1 MNEHLKTRRRHSAE
15 FKSQVVE
22 ACSAPGASTAG
33 VALAFGVNANLVRQ
47 WRKGRGFRPTGEELT
62 RPALIGPM
70 VTAPPAPSF
79 VPVALPGAQPQ
90 AAPPADIRL
99 EVRRGALAVNVMW
112 PASAA
117 ADCAAWLRELLR

>member
-1 MNEHLKTRRRHSAE
+1 MNEHRKTRRRHSAE
-15 FKSQVVE
+15 FKSQVVQ

-47 WRKGRGFRPTGEELT
+47 WRKGRGFRPTGDELA
-62 RPALIGPM
+62 RPAWMGTT

-79 VPVALPGAQPQ
+79 VPLALPVAQPQ

-112 PASAA
+112 PVSAA
-117 ADCAAWLRELLR
+117 ADCATWLREWLR